1 MNEKII
7 TNIDIN
13 NEKKFLIFLNPNL
26 NNLSDIQINNIS
38 EKSLK
43 NRLIKKIE
51 LEKFYNFKKTN

>member
-1 MNEKII
+1 MKKIF
-7 TNIDIN
+7 NIF
-13 NEKKFLIFLNPNL
+13 KSNL

-51 LEKFYNFKKTN
+51 LKGFITLRK